1 MDELRAL
8 DALGSLDE
16 KAMPLIVTADDALLD
31 EALRLCAAVG
41 ATPVVAGDVTAARR
55 SWKAAPAVL
64 VCGDL
69 AAALARTEPARRDG
83 VVVIG
88 HETAGMWPS
97 AVALGAERVC
107 EVPADQD
114 AVIELLA
121 NALEGNGEAC
131 IVSVLGGCGGAGAT
145 TLAASLVL
153 AGAKRG
159 FASLLLDADPFG
171 GGIDLVLGHMVRGR
185 TTAPKDLVLG
195 HENVEGMRW
204 GDLDRTHGRVSGE
217 SLRHVLPSKSGVSM
231 LSWDRNDPIEVEASS
246 VHSVLAAAARA
257 YDLVAVDVPRQ
268 FDEVTEEILGRS
280 VLTVLLVP
288 EDIHALS
295 ASGRVLSR
303 LQRHTGNIA
312 LLTRARRGGIGS
324 SIVSETL
331 GLPVL
336 GRVRHERHL
345 GSNIDAGVGPG
356 RSRTLRAGCRAI
368 LDVLGLD
375 ASGVGD
381 AV

>member
-171 GGIDLVLGHMVRGR
+171 GGIDLVLGH
-185 TTAPKDLVLG
+185 
-195 HENVEGMRW
+195 ENVEGMRW

-217 SLRHVLPSKSGVSM
+217 SLRQVLPSKSGVSM

-368 LDVLGLD
+368 LDVLGLA

-381 AV
+381 AA

>member
-1 MDELRAL
+1 MDELR
-8 DALGSLDE
+8 SLDE

-55 SWKAAPAVL
+55 SWKVAPAVL
-64 VCGDL
+64 VCADL
-69 AAALARTEPARRDG
+69 AADLARTEPARRGG

-88 HETAGMWPS
+88 HVTAGVWPS
-97 AVALGAERVC
+97 AVALGAECVC

-114 AVIELLA
+114 AVIEVLA

-131 IVSVLGGCGGAGAT
+131 VVSIMGGCGGAGAT

-171 GGIDLVLGHMVRGR
+171 GGIDLVLGH
-185 TTAPKDLVLG
+185 
-195 HENVEGMRW
+195 ENVEGMRW
-204 GDLDRTHGRVSGE
+204 RDLDRTQGRVSGE
-217 SLRHVLPSKSGVSM
+217 SLRQVLPSKSGVSM
-231 LSWDRNDPIEVEASS
+231 LSWDRGDPLDVQASS

-257 YDLVAVDVPRQ
+257 YDLVVVDVPRQ
-268 FDEVTEEILGRS
+268 FDEVAEEILGRS

-295 ASGRVLSR
+295 ASGRVLAR

-312 LLTRARRGGIGS
+312 LLTKVRRGGIGS
-324 SIVSETL
+324 SIVSENL

-336 GRVRHERHL
+336 GRVRHERRL
-345 GSNIDAGVGPG
+345 VSNLDAGVGPG
-356 RSRTLRAGCRAI
+356 GSRTLRAGCGSI
-368 LDVLGLD
+368 LDLLGLD
-375 ASGVGD
+375 TRGPGD
-381 AV
+381 SA